1 MKQMNL
7 GLAAPNLV
15 CICVDNV
22 KDNRIEGTNYHYYTE
37 QPEIIKVHMMEV
49 IADSGSVL

>member
-22 KDNRIEGTNYHYYTE
+22 KDNRIEGRIYH
-37 QPEIIKVHMMEV
+37 IIQSNRK
-49 IADSGSVL
+49 S

>member
-1 MKQMNL
+1 MKTMNL

-22 KDNRIEGTNYHYYTE
+22 KDNRIRRKNLSLLYRATGNH
-37 QPEIIKVHMMEV
+37 KRHHAV